1 MMRVQE
7 WHVTVLHASAKG
19 RLCMDQKSEL
29 TISFEGL
36 TGHTAGLAA
45 EELKQSIL
53 DLGEGDVDVATRKEH
68 EGTQDFGATLV
79 LVFGTPVA
87 IALAR
92 GIAGWL
98 QRRAD
103 MTTVV
108 IRDKNGRELLKY
120 NGDAK
125 ELDKLAAVLKAAS

>member
-1 MMRVQE
+1 MIM
-7 WHVTVLHASAKG
+7 HAGMECCLCCAYRQKG
-19 RLCMDQKSEL
+19 GPVMDQKSEL

-36 TGHTAGLAA
+36 TGHTAGLEA

-53 DLGEGDVDVATRKEH
+53 DLGEADVDVATRKER

-98 QRRAD
+98 RRRAE

-125 ELDKLAAVLKAAS
+125 ELDKLAAVLK

>member
-1 MMRVQE
+1 
-7 WHVTVLHASAKG
+7 
-19 RLCMDQKSEL
+19 MDQKNEL

-36 TGHTAGLAA
+36 SGHAAGLAA
-45 EELKQSIL
+45 EELKQAIQ
-53 DLGEGDVDVATRKEH
+53 DLNEREVDISTRKER

-98 QRRAD
+98 RRRAE
-103 MTTVV
+103 MTTVIV
-108 IRDKNGRELLKY
+108 RDKNGRELLKY
-120 NGDAK
+120 DGDAK
-125 ELDKLAAVLKAAS
+125 ELDKLAAVMKAAK